1 MEFIKIWEI
10 VLRRKWIIIS
20 VFLTFFIAV
29 ILGTYLVTP
38 TYDAKTKLIIG
49 ASDTI
54 SSLMSKLGLDTGT
67 KTESEGYE
75 TDIALATIKPL
86 LEELISS
93 LNLKNRK
100 GKRIKPDELIKS
112 SFIAKKIF
120 PQPHIEVDQY
130 ENADMLEIVS
140 ISPDSSEAV
149 NMSNK
154 LAELYIN
161 DRRKR
166 TMEEYRAARLFIE
179 NRIQNVK
186 EEYFKSLSDLKNF
199 MITEGTVNL
208 SLETQ
213 NLIDKIASLKTS
225 FEDNEKIIFTLENE
239 INKVKEQ
246 LREINQYRKESEEFT
261 QSDRVNSLKT
271 KINELLISISGKSV
285 EFRKQHP
292 EYKELEKQ
300 LETAKE
306 IVKDEAQVVFGSER
320 FSVDPIYDE
329 LSKKLAMGYIER
341 ETAIAKRRLI
351 QRFIDG
357 YSDALLKIPIKHVE
371 NSKLELAISV
381 NKGMYGNLLEY
392 LIQVGI
398 AESMT
403 LSNITIVEPATKPDR
418 PRYPKKSLNY
428 AIGILLGLFWGLGL
442 GLFVE
447 YIDNTIESPED
458 IEHLKSLT
466 VLGTIPKAKSLK
478 RSNII
483 STLDPTS
490 PIIESYRMVRNSIQY
505 ISRDNLPKSI
515 VITSSVEGEGKSS
528 IAANISLA
536 FKMSGMS
543 IMLIDFNL
551 RRPSLH
557 NFFDVPNDK
566 GLTNVLTEEIELK
579 EVVVHT
585 GLEGLYLL
593 PSGQI
598 PPDPSKLVESRRLK
612 DIINKLKE
620 EFDIVI
626 MDSPPIIPV
635 NDPIVL
641 GAIADGIIYV
651 IESGRVNLSMIEHTI
666 GIIERAGINLIGIVM
681 NKFKVHRVGFYHHYS
696 NRYYKK

>member
-1 MEFIKIWEI
+1 
-10 VLRRKWIIIS
+10 
-20 VFLTFFIAV
+20 
-29 ILGTYLVTP
+29 
-38 TYDAKTKLIIG
+38 
-49 ASDTI
+49 
-54 SSLMSKLGLDTGT
+54 
-67 KTESEGYE
+67 
-75 TDIALATIKPL
+75 
-86 LEELISS
+86 
-93 LNLKNRK
+93 
-100 GKRIKPDELIKS
+100 
-112 SFIAKKIF
+112 
-120 PQPHIEVDQY
+120 
-130 ENADMLEIVS
+130 
-140 ISPDSSEAV
+140 
-149 NMSNK
+149 
-154 LAELYIN
+154 
-161 DRRKR
+161 
-166 TMEEYRAARLFIE
+166 
-179 NRIQNVK
+179 
-186 EEYFKSLSDLKNF
+186 
-199 MITEGTVNL
+199 
-208 SLETQ
+208 
-213 NLIDKIASLKTS
+213 
-225 FEDNEKIIFTLENE
+225 
-239 INKVKEQ
+239 
-246 LREINQYRKESEEFT
+246 
-261 QSDRVNSLKT
+261 
-271 KINELLISISGKSV
+271 
-285 EFRKQHP
+285 
-292 EYKELEKQ
+292 
-300 LETAKE
+300 
-306 IVKDEAQVVFGSER
+306 
-320 FSVDPIYDE
+320 
-329 LSKKLAMGYIER
+329 
-341 ETAIAKRRLI
+341 
-351 QRFIDG
+351 
-357 YSDALLKIPIKHVE
+357 
-371 NSKLELAISV
+371 
-381 NKGMYGNLLEY
+381 
-392 LIQVGI
+392 
-398 AESMT
+398 
-403 LSNITIVEPATKPDR
+403 
-418 PRYPKKSLNY
+418 
-428 AIGILLGLFWGLGL
+428 
-442 GLFVE
+442 
-447 YIDNTIESPED
+447 
-458 IEHLKSLT
+458 

-641 GAIADGIIYV
+641 GAIADGTIYV